1 MDLNSVSLGG
11 RLTSDPE
18 LRQTN
23 SGHSVC
29 DISLAVNR
37 MKENETDFID
47 VTLWGKTAEISAQHL
62 AKGRFVNVQGR
73 LKQDKWQDKEGNNRY
88 SMSVVADNI
97 YFGPKATSAGESV
110 SKATASKTTEDAT
123 EAVPF

>member
-11 RLTSDPE
+11 RLTSNPE

-62 AKGRFVNVQGR
+62 TKGRFVNVQGR

-97 YFGPKATSAGESV
+97 YFGPKAGSSGEPS
-110 SKATASKTTEDAT
+110 SKTSSTSS
-123 EAVPF
+123 V

>member
-11 RLTSDPE
+11 RLTADPE

-73 LKQDKWQDKEGNNRY
+73 LKQDKWQDKEGKNRY
-88 SMSVVADNI
+88 SMNVVADNI
-97 YFGPKATSAGESV
+97 YFGPKAAGATEKASSTSDSV
-110 SKATASKTTEDAT
+110 KEETT